1 MYSSRKWHAFTTDPI
16 VKYMHSRWHICGGRS
31 LKKLKWFIQNIHV
44 TCNCLCSF
52 ITRKQSKVNYI
63 NKWIIGYDVVSQIG
77 RVKKKAYSARHVI
90 MIAKSIKRFTEM
102 SKWGINNGLIYTAK
116 KPVIKIRIRTL
127 RYILWLYGIYIQ
139 SSM

>member
-1 MYSSRKWHAFTTDPI
+1 M
-16 VKYMHSRWHICGGRS
+16 
-31 LKKLKWFIQNIHV
+31 
-44 TCNCLCSF
+44 
-52 ITRKQSKVNYI
+52 
-63 NKWIIGYDVVSQIG
+63 VSQIG
-77 RVKKKAYSARHVI
+77 RVKKKKAYSARHVI

-102 SKWGINNGLIYTAK
+102 SKWEIDNGLIYTAK